1 MEKIAVLD
9 DDKHWC
15 LAVQRFFR
23 DTFEVSIF
31 SDAYSLLADLEK
43 DPKRYELI
51 MIDLSLPPT
60 QYREINGR
68 KLIQHLRE
76 ILPEPPLLV
85 LVTAFISKKD
95 LESGEVICKE
105 ADAFLGKDGGL
116 DDILL
121 SLQQLISYHKNSS
134 NSNLKFNH
142 RSRW

>member
-1 MEKIAVLD
+1 MVKIAVLD

-31 SDAYSLLADLEK
+31 NDAYSLLADLEK

-51 MIDLSLPPT
+51 MIDLSLPPS

-68 KLIQHLRE
+68 KLIQQLRI

-85 LVTAFISKKD
+85 LVTAFISKND

-105 ADAFLGKDGGL
+105 ADAFLGKDAGL
-116 DDILL
+116 EYILL
-121 SLQQLISYHKNSS
+121 SLQQLLSYHKDGNSK
-134 NSNLKFNH
+134 LKFNH
-142 RSRW
+142 RNRW